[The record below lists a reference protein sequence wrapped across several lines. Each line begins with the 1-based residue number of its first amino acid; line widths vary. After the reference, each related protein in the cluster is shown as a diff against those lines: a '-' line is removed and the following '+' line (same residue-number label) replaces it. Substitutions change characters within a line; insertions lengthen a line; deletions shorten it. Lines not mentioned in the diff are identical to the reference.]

1 MKVALNKIFPNC
13 IIYRHLT
20 WKLEKESNG
29 NHIVIKIMVNY
40 LKQSKNR
47 NINFFCRFN
56 FYPVLILFFL
66 AGTNCTKAQEYA
78 TDKLFMKQ
86 YKKTKCKNEAEKIIK
101 KIKKSPEM
109 SLEQEVLLIQN
120 IWVKLRSNLSLSP
133 GERKLLKNLK
143 EKGIVS
149 KKMHSKKIWRH
160 KATQFKD
167 IRMRCKQIR

>member
-1 MKVALNKIFPNC
+1 
-13 IIYRHLT
+13 
-20 WKLEKESNG
+20 
-29 NHIVIKIMVNY
+29 MVNY
-40 LKQSKNR
+40 LKQPKNR
-47 NINFFCRFN
+47 NTNFFFRFN
-56 FYPVLILFFL
+56 FCPVLILFLL

-78 TDKLFMKQ
+78 TDKLFMNQ

-120 IWVKLRSNLSLSP
+120 IWVKLRSNLPLSS

-149 KKMHSKKIWRH
+149 KKMHSKEIWRH